1 SDWDAVEAL
10 QDLVTADSGEVDE
23 KLATAIIQERGAV
36 RRIQALK
43 KSPERDLSLAAG
55 RLEHSLR
62 SSENR
67 QLSRSC
73 DGQSC
78 PGDPTTG
85 QSLGTSLMSVVKGN
99 EGGQTTFSDEPL
111 TAPTPNPIESSSSA
125 SSQAKGGLF
134 GDGTLYEQS
143 FPRYDEAY
151 LGLATGAKPLVL
163 TTAGRKGLR
172 APWAACASRSGQPK
186 VHPLKMSRLR
196 ADYPRSFAVMEGL
209 QPYGTSKARLFP
221 DDGDLTNPRLL
232 PRAITCTELLSPE
245 CAKQLAPRLTGS
257 QERLSGQT
265 RYIGLDLADGGKS

>member
-1 SDWDAVEAL
+1 
-10 QDLVTADSGEVDE
+10 
-23 KLATAIIQERGAV
+23 
-36 RRIQALK
+36 
-43 KSPERDLSLAAG
+43 
-55 RLEHSLR
+55 
-62 SSENR
+62 
-67 QLSRSC
+67 
-73 DGQSC
+73 
-78 PGDPTTG
+78 
-85 QSLGTSLMSVVKGN
+85 
-99 EGGQTTFSDEPL
+99 GGQTTFSEEPL
-111 TAPTPNPIESSSSA
+111 TAPAPNPIESSSSA
-125 SSQAKGGLF
+125 ASQAQGGLF

-151 LGLATGAKPLVL
+151 LGLAAGDKPLVL

-172 APWAACASRSGQPK
+172 APWAACASRNDQPK

-265 RYIGLDLADGGKS
+265 RYIGLDSADVGKS